1 MGFPSCPGEIA
12 TEGFSRCPGVA
23 FVEAKAA
30 WMAFR
35 RCSDPADLT
44 VGAGAC
50 ATALKESPEAKKF
63 GLSRFEVGAKKE
75 GSMNVLQQKEGL
87 TCQKRVVHNRLTA
100 LSRSLRRGGD
110 WGGHR
115 RIGLGGI
122 KGNDLHFGGKCKKS
136 LS

>member
-63 GLSRFEVGAKKE
+63 GLSRFEVGAKKGRFNE
-75 GSMNVLQQKEGL
+75 RPPK
-87 TCQKRVVHNRLTA
+87 KNR
-100 LSRSLRRGGD
+100 
-110 WGGHR
+110 
-115 RIGLGGI
+115 
-122 KGNDLHFGGKCKKS
+122 DLHAKNGSFTTD
-136 LS
+136 

>member
-63 GLSRFEVGAKKE
+63 GLSRFEVGAKKGRFNE
-75 GSMNVLQQKEGL
+75 RPPKKRGTYMPKTGRSQQTDRAQSKFEAWW
-87 TCQKRVVHNRLTA
+87 RLGRTQA
-100 LSRSLRRGGD
+100 DWPGGNQRQRSAF
-110 WGGHR
+110 WWEM
-115 RIGLGGI
+115 
-122 KGNDLHFGGKCKKS
+122 
-136 LS
+136 

>member
-63 GLSRFEVGAKKE
+63 GLSRLKWGLKKE
-75 GSMNVLQQKEGL
+75 GSMNVLQRKIGTYMPKTGRSQQTDRAQSKFEAWW
-87 TCQKRVVHNRLTA
+87 RL
-100 LSRSLRRGGD
+100 
-110 WGGHR
+110 
-115 RIGLGGI
+115 GLGTQADWPG
-122 KGNDLHFGGKCKKS
+122 GNQSQRSAFWWEM
-136 LS
+136 